1 MAGEISALGAFVHF
15 GLSEEQAMLKE
26 AVQGFLGELPSA
38 RDVLEGASPRDPG
51 TWTRV
56 VQEQGWQAIVIPEDL
71 GGLGM
76 GWMDLAVVFEE
87 LGRTL
92 APTSMLETAMATA
105 ALLQASPTPDRDAAL
120 SQLAG
125 GMPGA
130 LGLETSIVALEMGD
144 GWLLNGTAQAVVGGE
159 QAQVLV
165 LETNGGFFLVPPAE
179 SERLSQET
187 LDVTRPVAAVSV
199 NGLTLQPG
207 FRLEGATP
215 GAVHARCETLVAAEA
230 VGAAEACLDLS
241 VEYAKTRH
249 QFDKPIGSFQAI
261 QHKCAD
267 MMVGVESARSATW
280 YAAWALDSQAEDAR
294 LAARTAKALAT
305 DTLSRCAGE
314 SIQIHGGIGFT
325 WEHDAHLY
333 FKRARGSL
341 ELLGTPRTHRAAV
354 AEHLLGAL

>member
-1 MAGEISALGAFVHF
+1 MHF
-15 GLSEEQAMLKE
+15 GLSEEQAMLRE
-26 AVQGFLGELPSA
+26 AVRGFLGEVPSA
-38 RDVLEGASPRDPG
+38 RDVLEGASPRDPE
-51 TWTRV
+51 TWTRI

-105 ALLQASPTPDRDAAL
+105 ALLQASPSPARDTAL
-120 SQLAG
+120 AQLADG
-125 GMPGA
+125 LPGA
-130 LGLETSIVALEMGD
+130 LGLGQEDGVIALEMGD
-144 GWLLNGTAQAVVGGE
+144 GWLLNGAISAVVGGE
-159 QAQVLV
+159 QAPGLV
-165 LETNGGFFLVPPAE
+165 METNDGFFLVPPAE

-187 LDVTRPVAAVSV
+187 LDVTRPVATVSV

-207 FRLEGATP
+207 FRLEGATA

-267 MMVGVESARSATW
+267 MMVAVESARSATW

-305 DTLSRCAGE
+305 DTLSICAGE